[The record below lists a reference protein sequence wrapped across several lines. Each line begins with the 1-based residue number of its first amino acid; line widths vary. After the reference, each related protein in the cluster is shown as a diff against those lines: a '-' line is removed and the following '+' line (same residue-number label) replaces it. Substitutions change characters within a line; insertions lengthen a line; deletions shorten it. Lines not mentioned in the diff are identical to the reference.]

1 MTRLAVIVSAYNRP
15 DALAVVLDGYR
26 YQTDRDFELI
36 VADDGSAPETGQL
49 VAQCR
54 AEAPF
59 PVRHLWQED
68 RGFRKARIHN
78 RAITTTT
85 ADYLVFTDG
94 DCIPRP
100 TFVARHRAL
109 SEPGWLV
116 GGSRI
121 LFGESLTRRVLSREV
136 EVERWAWWRW
146 IGAALRSEANR
157 LSPLLSLSPTAP
169 WRKLQPRRWTNV
181 RVANMAFW
189 RSDLL
194 AVNGFEENYPGW
206 GLEDTDLVIRVLRTG
221 VRHKTG
227 RYAVPVYHLWHP
239 EEDRSRLGENRR
251 LLAALQQ
258 DTRIR
263 ALAGIAETTGAV

>member
-1 MTRLAVIVSAYNRP
+1 MTRLAVIVSTYNRP
-15 DALAVVLDGYR
+15 DALAVVLEGFR
-26 YQTDRDFELI
+26 HQTDQDFELI
-36 VADDGSAPETGQL
+36 VADDGSTPETGDLIAGFQ
-49 VAQCR
+49 ATT
-54 AEAPF
+54 PF

-78 RAITTTT
+78 RAVATTP

-121 LFGESLTRRVLSREV
+121 LFSASLTRQVLSGEV
-136 EVERWAWWRW
+136 EVGQWAWWRW
-146 IGAALRSEANR
+146 IGAALRSEVNR
-157 LSPLLSLSPTAP
+157 FSPLLSLDPTAS
-169 WRKLQPRRWTNV
+169 WRKLQPRRWTDV
-181 RVANMAFW
+181 RGANMAFW

-194 AVNGFEENYPGW
+194 AVNGFEESYPGW

-227 RYAVPVYHLWHP
+227 RYAVPVYHLWHL
-239 EEDRSRLGENRR
+239 EEDRSRMGENQR
-251 LLAALQQ
+251 LLASLQQ
-258 DTRIR
+258 STRIR
-263 ALAGIAETTGAV
+263 ALAGLAESAGAG

>member
-1 MTRLAVIVSAYNRP
+1 MTRLAVVVSTYNRP
-15 DALAVVLDGYR
+15 DALAVVLDAYR
-26 YQTDRDFELI
+26 YQTDQDFELI
-36 VADDGSAPETGQL
+36 VADDGSAPETGHL
-49 VAQCR
+49 VAQLQ

-78 RAITTTT
+78 RAIAVTT

-121 LFGESLTRRVLSREV
+121 LFSEPLTRRVLSREV
-136 EVERWAWWRW
+136 DVGQWAWWRW

-157 LSPLLSLSPTAP
+157 VSPLLSLKATAP

-181 RVANMAFW
+181 RGANMAFW

-194 AVNGFEENYPGW
+194 AVNGFEESYPGW

-239 EEDRSRLGENRR
+239 EEDRSRLEENRR
-251 LLAALQQ
+251 LLAALQR

-263 ALAGIAETTGAV
+263 ASAGITESTRAV